1 MPLISESDRQYLI
14 EHFGAMK
21 RPVRISLTTDDECQT
36 CSDTR
41 AILDELADLSDM
53 IQLEVIDRTANSA
66 AFDAVGVTGAPV
78 IELTDV
84 EGANE
89 TFGIRYL
96 GIPSGY
102 EFGSLVE
109 DLMMIGGGE
118 SGLSN
123 ETKRALDGLEA
134 PVHMR
139 VFVTPTCPYCPQA
152 VRLAHQMAFYS
163 PNVRAD
169 MVEAMEFPEMSQKYG
184 VMGVPRTVINET
196 VHIEGAVPE
205 QALLPKVLE
214 SVAMPA

>member
-1 MPLISESDRQYLI
+1 MPLISDSDRQYLI
-14 EHFGAMK
+14 EAFGGMK
-21 RPVRISLTTDDECQT
+21 HPVQVNLFTDKTCQT

-41 AILDELADLSDM
+41 AILDELASLSDM
-53 IQLEVIDRTANSA
+53 IQLQVIDRASDPEDDEA
-66 AFDAVGVTGAPV
+66 AEVAGAPV
-78 IELTDV
+78 IVLADADSA
-84 EGANE
+84 GGDY
-89 TFGIRYL
+89 GIRYL

-109 DLMMIGGGE
+109 DLMMIGAGE
-118 SGLSN
+118 SGLSD
-123 ETKRALDGLEA
+123 ETKRALDDLEDS
-134 PVHMR
+134 VHMR

-163 PNVRAD
+163 SNVRAD
-169 MVEAMEFPEMSQKYG
+169 MVEAMEFPQMSQKYG

-205 QALLPKVLE
+205 GALLPKVLE